1 MLVHICDNKLVSVL
15 QIIANFIEIGWI
27 IYYFFP
33 VYYLFQRETRFIS
46 FIKKKQYIIFHQLYT
61 YYYYIVTFYHL
72 YIYQFTLKNM
82 KKIPLLG
89 LLVVLNISCSTQK
102 ISKENSDPTKYMK
115 TITADELKTHL
126 YIVASDEMEGRETGS
141 AGQKK
146 AGVYLID
153 QYKKNE
159 VPFPTGASD
168 YYQKIPAA
176 FLNAKRNENLSNSE
190 NIWAYIEGSE
200 KPNEVLVISAH
211 YDHVGT
217 KNGEIYNGADDDGSG
232 TVALLE
238 IAQAF
243 QIAKKEGHG
252 PKRSVLFL
260 HVTGE
265 EHGLHGS
272 RYYSE
277 NPLFPLANTITDIN
291 IDMIGRRD
299 EAHISSNNYVYV
311 IGANRLSTDLDNIVT
326 TANATYTKLD
336 LDYKYN
342 DPKDPN
348 HFYERSDHYNF
359 AKNGVPSVFLFNGV
373 HADYHKPTDSP
384 DKIEYDALTKR
395 AQFAFVT
402 AWELANRRERP
413 VVDKK

>member
-1 MLVHICDNKLVSVL
+1 
-15 QIIANFIEIGWI
+15 
-27 IYYFFP
+27 
-33 VYYLFQRETRFIS
+33 
-46 FIKKKQYIIFHQLYT
+46 
-61 YYYYIVTFYHL
+61 
-72 YIYQFTLKNM
+72 M
-82 KKIPLLG
+82 KKISLLG
-89 LLVVLNISCSTQK
+89 ILIVLTSSCTSQK
-102 ISKENSDPTKYMK
+102 ISTAVTEPTKYMN

-126 YIVASDEMEGRETGS
+126 YIVAADEMEGRETGS

-146 AGVYLID
+146 VGVYLID
-153 QYKKNE
+153 QYKKNGI
-159 VPFPTGASD
+159 PYPTIAAD

-176 FLNAKRNENLSNSE
+176 FLNAKYNENLPDSE
-190 NIWAYIEGSE
+190 NVWAFIEGSE
-200 KPNEVLVISAH
+200 KPNEILVISAH
-211 YDHVGT
+211 YDHVGAR
-217 KNGEIYNGADDDGSG
+217 NGEIYNGADDDGSG

-243 QIAKKEGHG
+243 QMAKKAGNG
-252 PKRSVLFL
+252 PKRSILFL

-277 NPLFPLANTITDIN
+277 NPLFPIANTITDIN

-299 EAHISSNNYVYV
+299 EAHAGSNNYVYV
-311 IGANRLSTDLDNIVT
+311 IGADRLSTDLDAICT

-336 LDYKYN
+336 LDYRFN

-359 AKNGVPSVFLFNGV
+359 AKLGIPSVFLFNGV

-384 DKIEYDALTKR
+384 DKIEYDALAKR
-395 AQFAFVT
+395 TQFAFVT
-402 AWELANRRERP
+402 AWELANRENRP